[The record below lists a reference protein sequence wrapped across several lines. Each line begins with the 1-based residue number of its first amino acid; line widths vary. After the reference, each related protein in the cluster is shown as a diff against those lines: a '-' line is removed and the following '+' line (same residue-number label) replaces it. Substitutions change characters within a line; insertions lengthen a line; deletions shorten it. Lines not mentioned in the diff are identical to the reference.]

1 MHSLVTELWDEWSAF
16 DLSNPECASSEAAG
30 LIAGLRVGKREPEGA
45 VSLASSRLWVLR
57 RLLKLWKL
65 SRWGTKLNL
74 AGQMLVPENRKGRV
88 QLIFPEELYDEILRF
103 APWDPGEKA
112 KTWDWVRGIWGS
124 CGALYVPRSGYYLVI
139 RTTAEDA
146 AERLKQILRKAHIS
160 GGGRTI
166 HGTHELIL
174 RDQQEIVTFLSKV
187 GLTGVSLLMEDK
199 AILRAMR
206 DQANRMRNCDTANIR
221 KSLRVAEE
229 QTALALRLREEGLL
243 PTLPIQLQELV
254 LTRLEYPEASL
265 AELGDAL
272 SPSITKST
280 VKYRWKRLCE
290 LVGETNGFE

>member
-1 MHSLVTELWDEWSAF
+1 MHNLVTELWDEWSAF
-16 DLSNPECASSEAAG
+16 DLSNPESVSSETAG
-30 LIAGLRVGKREPEGA
+30 LIAGLRAGKHEPDRS

-57 RLLKLWKL
+57 RLLKLWKI
-65 SRWGTKLNL
+65 SRWGTRLNL
-74 AGQMLVPENRKGRV
+74 AGRMLVPENWKGRV
-88 QLIFPEELYDEILRF
+88 QLVFPEELYDEILRF
-103 APWDPGEKA
+103 VPLEPGEKA

-139 RTTAEDA
+139 RTSSKDA
-146 AERLKQILRKAHIS
+146 DERLRQILRRTHIS

-166 HGTHELIL
+166 HGKHELIL
-174 RDQQEIVTFLSKV
+174 RDQQEIVTFLSKI

-229 QTALALRLREEGLL
+229 QAALARRLQDEGLL
-243 PTLPIQLQELV
+243 PTLPLQLQELIF
-254 LTRLEYPEASL
+254 TRLKHPEASL
-265 AELGDAL
+265 TELGDAL
-272 SPSITKST
+272 SPPITKST

-290 LVGETNGFE
+290 LVCETNDFE